1 MDTLK
6 ANQEI
11 SKFFKLHQAPRE
23 VLQNDKFGQETIE
36 SYVHMSRINDV
47 MEDKDKMYSVS
58 FLKKH
63 TDGSYY
69 WPDKEYICDVDD
81 TDVLKMSMPSEDI
94 LSGKAAIVRVK
105 LSLDSGEVNA
115 ARSAFRVSIK
125 NVCWVDEGEGPV
137 TNLKLVVYN
146 KLIDTFFMLLYNQL

>member
-1 MDTLK
+1 MTSLVKKQSNLMYICHASMTSWRTRTKCTVCHSSKNTLT
-6 ANQEI
+6 ALTI
-11 SKFFKLHQAPRE
+11 
-23 VLQNDKFGQETIE
+23 GQTRNI
-36 SYVHMSRINDV
+36 
-47 MEDKDKMYSVS
+47 
-58 FLKKH
+58 
-63 TDGSYY
+63 
-69 WPDKEYICDVDD
+69 ICDVDD

-105 LSLDSGEVNA
+105 LSLDSGEVND

-146 KLIDTFFMLLYNQL
+146 KLIDTFSCFYITSCNWA